1 MGPRQH
7 PRGQGRRIAPGLEH
21 RGSALSGE
29 LVRQLYPANEAA
41 QKRWWIAK
49 LDWLD
54 HGKIEKLVAA
64 LGKLANSSTNPELAK
79 TIRIEAEYFEGNQ
92 ERMRYPT
99 FRQKN

>member
-1 MGPRQH
+1 MSISGNW
-7 PRGQGRRIAPGLEH
+7 
-21 RGSALSGE
+21 SA
-29 LVRQLYPANEAA
+29 QLYPADEAA

-64 LGKLANSSTNPELAK
+64 LKLANSSTNPELAK

-92 ERMRYPT
+92 ERMRYT
-99 FRQKN
+99 S